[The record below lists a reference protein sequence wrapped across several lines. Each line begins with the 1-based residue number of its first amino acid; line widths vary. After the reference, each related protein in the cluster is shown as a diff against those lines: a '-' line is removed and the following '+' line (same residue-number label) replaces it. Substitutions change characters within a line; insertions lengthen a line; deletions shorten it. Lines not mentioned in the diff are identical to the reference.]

1 MGQLSVHVKSG
12 QLSGF
17 KAAASIAALNCA
29 DVIVMN
35 RILEAI
41 QSNVQVGDYV
51 KFNYENGLGE
61 VIGSGPEDR
70 VVIRL
75 FKRMD
80 SATLRCF
87 FIRPVT
93 VEDFPLASRR
103 DD

>member
-1 MGQLSVHVKSG
+1 MGQLSVRVKSG

-17 KAAASIAALNCA
+17 KAAASIAPLDCA
-29 DVIVMN
+29 DIIVMN
-35 RILEAI
+35 CILEAI

-51 KFNYENGLGE
+51 KFNYEDGLGE
-61 VIGSGPEDR
+61 VIGSGPVDR